1 MMIGEYEFEGIFT
14 EHDDP
19 NADLAEN
26 IDTAKKIPFPAYS
39 AIIFTGFVFIM
50 SIIIMNLMVGL
61 AVDDITEIQTNAEVQ
76 KLSLNTK
83 LVLESERFLPHLVC
97 CLSSSYLRKYTDPKH
112 SVNRKVG
119 WMSSWLRDV
128 LSKGRIWESLDKR
141 TLETQG
147 QR

>member
-1 MMIGEYEFEGIFT
+1 MIGEYEFEGIFT

-76 KLSLNTK
+76 KLSLN
-83 LVLESERFLPHLVC
+83 V
-97 CLSSSYLRKYTDPKH
+97 SSPNIK
-112 SVNRKVG
+112 
-119 WMSSWLRDV
+119 
-128 LSKGRIWESLDKR
+128 I
-141 TLETQG
+141 TLT
-147 QR
+147 